1 MRISSWLQRE
11 EDQPLSERK
20 RAAIWAF
27 LAVMIFVVASAVS
40 DPLPSQAEAVP
51 VVAPTE
57 TTTVVRPTATQ
68 GFVVM
73 ETAAVTETVLPT
85 PTKTPLPDFLL
96 ENYDD
101 TNGIVVGTVMLVVI
115 ILLGT
120 ISGIRVRRSQN

>member
-1 MRISSWLQRE
+1 MRKTSWFNRE
-11 EDQPLSERK
+11 EGQPLSEKK
-20 RAAIWAF
+20 RAAICAF
-27 LAVMIFVVASAVS
+27 LAVMIFVIASTVS
-40 DPLPSQAEAVP
+40 DPLPSQAEAVL

-57 TTTVVRPTATQ
+57 TVTLVRPTATP
-68 GFVVM
+68 GLPVT
-73 ETAAVTETVLPT
+73 EAAAVTETALPT
-85 PTKTPLPDFLL
+85 PTKTPLPDYLL